1 MDIFNSI
8 SHGFITAL
16 AKEFF
21 SRLVAFL
28 IENNEKIIV
37 VFKKKTRDYDLSNN
51 HPNTAFT
58 WNGKEIVAHS

>member
-21 SRLVAFL
+21 SRLVDFL
-28 IENNEKIIV
+28 IENNEKIIA
-37 VFKKKTRDYDLSNN
+37 VFKKKTRDYDLS
-51 HPNTAFT
+51 
-58 WNGKEIVAHS
+58 K